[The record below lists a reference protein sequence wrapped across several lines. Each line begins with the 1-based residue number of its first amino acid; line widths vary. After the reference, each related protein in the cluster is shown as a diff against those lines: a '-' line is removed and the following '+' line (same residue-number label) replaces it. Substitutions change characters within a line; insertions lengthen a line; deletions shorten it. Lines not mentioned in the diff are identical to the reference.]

1 MAKQFNAAGPQNE
14 FQQQAISNKKAD
26 EKIESVGPW
35 MIAWRKFR
43 ANRVAVAGLII
54 FVAIAV
60 AVVLVPIIQ
69 ELATGI
75 TVNDYDTS
83 IKNMPPSGAHWL
95 GTDAQGRD
103 CFYRLFLGGRIS
115 ILVGI
120 LAALLTVILG
130 CLVGGIAG
138 YYGGW
143 VDNLLMR
150 FAEIIYSMPFTPM
163 IIAISAVMMWV
174 PANQKMLV
182 VSGLIGILSWPGLAR
197 LVRGQILTL
206 REQEFMQACE
216 ALGFSDYSKI
226 VKHLLP
232 NVISLVIVNATLQ
245 MASAILTE
253 AGLSFLGMGIQ
264 IPIPSWGSLM
274 NLAQADAVVFKRYWW
289 QWFPAGIMCLL
300 TVVSINLIGEGMRD
314 AFDPKEI
321 Q

>member
-1 MAKQFNAAGPQNE
+1 MDKQLNTTGPQNE
-14 FQQQAISNKKAD
+14 FQKKALEAKAAD

-35 MIAWRKFR
+35 LIAWRKFR
-43 ANRVAVAGLII
+43 NNRVAMLGLVI
-54 FVAIAV
+54 FILIALSV
-60 AVVLVPIIQ
+60 IFVPIIM
-69 ELATGI
+69 ENVMHI
-75 TVNDYDTS
+75 TLDDYDIS
-83 IKNMPPSGAHWL
+83 LGNLPPSAEHWL
-95 GTDAQGRD
+95 GTDKQGRD
-103 CFYRLFLGGRIS
+103 CLYRLFYGGRIS
-115 ILVGI
+115 ILVGT

-138 YYGGW
+138 FYGGW

-150 FAEIIYSMPFTPM
+150 FAEIVYSLPFTPM
-163 IIAISAVMMWV
+163 IIAISAAMLWV
-174 PANQKMLV
+174 PQEQKMMV
-182 VSGLIGILSWPGLAR
+182 VSTLIGILSWPGLAR

-216 ALGFSDYSKI
+216 ALGFSDFSKI

-264 IPIPSWGSLM
+264 VPTPSWGSLM
-274 NLAQADAVVFKRYWW
+274 NLAQNNAVVLRRYPW
-289 QWFPAGIMCLL
+289 QWLPAGVMCLL
-300 TVVSINLIGEGMRD
+300 TVVSINLIGEGLRD

>member
-1 MAKQFNAAGPQNE
+1 MEKQYNAAGPQNE
-14 FQQQAISNKKAD
+14 FQQQAIQNKKTD

-35 MIAWRKFR
+35 MIAWRKFKS
-43 ANRVAVAGLII
+43 NRVAVAGLII
-54 FVAIAV
+54 FLTIAV
-60 AVVLVPIIQ
+60 AVIVVPFIM
-69 ELATGI
+69 ETFFGYN
-75 TVNDYDTS
+75 VNDYEMS
-83 IKNMPPSGAHWL
+83 AMNQAPSLAHLL
-95 GTDAQGRD
+95 GTDKQGRD
-103 CFYRLFLGGRIS
+103 CLYRLLLGGRIS

-120 LAALLTVILG
+120 LAAVLTVIFG
-130 CLVGGIAG
+130 CLIGGIAG

-150 FAEIIYSMPFTPM
+150 FAEIVYSLPFTPM

-174 PANQKMLV
+174 PANQKMMV
-182 VSGLIGILSWPGLAR
+182 VSMLIGILSWPGLAR

-216 ALGFSDYSKI
+216 ALGFSDASKI

-264 IPIPSWGSLM
+264 IPTPSWGSLM
-274 NLAQADAVVFKRYWW
+274 NLAQSDAVVFKRYWW
-289 QWFPAGIMCLL
+289 QWVPAGIMCLL